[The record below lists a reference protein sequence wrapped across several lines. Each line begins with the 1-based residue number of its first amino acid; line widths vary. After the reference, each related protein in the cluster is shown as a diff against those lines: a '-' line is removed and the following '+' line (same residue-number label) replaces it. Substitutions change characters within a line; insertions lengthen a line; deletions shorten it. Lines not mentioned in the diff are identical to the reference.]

1 MVMATD
7 QQASTI
13 IVVEDDEDIADTIRY
28 NLEREG
34 YLVRT
39 APTGETGFDLILGNP
54 PNLILLD
61 VNLPKMNGFE
71 LCRLLRSEPKTARL
85 PILMLTAR
93 NSESDKVLGL
103 RLGADDYLTK
113 PFSVRELAAR
123 VEAILRRVKTAEPDS
138 PVYDDGRLMINRAT
152 FRVTFAGKDVSLT
165 RKEFGLLEELARNAG
180 RVMTREI
187 LLERLW
193 GMNHF
198 GDSRT
203 LDVHIRRLR
212 QKLGD
217 SEVIETVTGIGYR
230 LRGGDPSD
238 H

>member
-1 MVMATD
+1 MATE
-7 QQASTI
+7 QPASTI

-34 YLVRT
+34 YAVRT
-39 APTGETGFDLILGNP
+39 APTGEAGLDLIRGKP
-54 PNLILLD
+54 PNLVLLD

-71 LCRLLRSEPKTARL
+71 LCRLLRSEPRTAAL

-93 NSESDKVLGL
+93 NLEADKVLGL

-113 PFSVRELAAR
+113 PFSIRELAAR
-123 VEAILRRVKTAEPDS
+123 VEAILRRVKTADPDS
-138 PVYDDGRLMINRAT
+138 PVYDDGTLIINRTT
-152 FRVTFAGKDVSLT
+152 FRVTFEGRDVNLT
-165 RKEFGLLEELARNAG
+165 RKEFGLLEELAKNAG

-212 QKLGD
+212 QKLGN

-230 LRGGDPSD
+230 LRATGQNEQ
-238 H
+238 

>member
-1 MVMATD
+1 MATE
-7 QQASTI
+7 QHANTI
-13 IVVEDDEDIADTIRY
+13 LVVEDDEDIADTIRY

-34 YLVRT
+34 YSVRT
-39 APTGETGFDLILGNP
+39 APTGETGLDLILGSP
-54 PNLILLD
+54 PNLVLLD

-71 LCRLLRSEPKTARL
+71 LCRLLRSEPRTARL

-113 PFSVRELAAR
+113 PFSIRELAAR
-123 VEAILRRVKTAEPDS
+123 VEAILRRARTAEPDS
-138 PVYDDGRLMINRAT
+138 PVYDDGALIINRAT
-152 FRVTFAGKDVSLT
+152 FRVTFETRDVSLT
-165 RKEFGLLEELARNAG
+165 RKEFGLLEELAKNAG

-212 QKLGD
+212 QKLGN
-217 SEVIETVTGIGYR
+217 SEIIETVTGVGYR
-230 LRGGDPSD
+230 LRAATQPQD
-238 H
+238 

>member
-1 MVMATD
+1 MATE
-7 QQASTI
+7 QQANTI
-13 IVVEDDEDIADTIRY
+13 IIVEDDEDIADTIRY

-34 YLVRT
+34 YSVRT
-39 APTGETGFDLILGNP
+39 APTGETGLDLILGNP
-54 PNLILLD
+54 PNLVLLD

-71 LCRLLRSEPKTARL
+71 LCRLLRSEPRTARL

-113 PFSVRELAAR
+113 PFSIRELAAR
-123 VEAILRRVKTAEPDS
+123 VEAILRRVQTAEPDS
-138 PVYDDGRLMINRAT
+138 PVYDDGILMINRAT
-152 FRVTFAGKDVSLT
+152 FRITFEGREVSLT
-165 RKEFGLLEELARNAG
+165 RKEFGLLEELAKNAG

-193 GMNHF
+193 GLNHF

-212 QKLGD
+212 QKLGN

-230 LRGGDPSD
+230 LRLPADTGQ
-238 H
+238 

>member
-1 MVMATD
+1 MVMASE
-7 QQASTI
+7 QQPSTI

-34 YLVRT
+34 YMVRT
-39 APTGETGFDLILGNP
+39 APTGETGLDLILGSP
-54 PNLILLD
+54 PNLVLLD

-113 PFSVRELAAR
+113 PFSIRELAAR

-138 PVYDDGRLMINRAT
+138 PVYDDGTLMINRST
-152 FRVTFAGKDVSLT
+152 FRVTFQSSDISLT

-180 RVMTREI
+180 KVMTREI

-212 QKLGD
+212 QKLGN
-217 SEVIETVTGIGYR
+217 SEIIETVTGIGYR
-230 LRGGDPSD
+230 LRVMDNNK
-238 H
+238 

>member
-1 MVMATD
+1 MATE
-7 QQASTI
+7 QQTSTI

-39 APTGETGFDLILGNP
+39 APTGETGLDLILGSP
-54 PNLILLD
+54 PNLVLLD

-113 PFSVRELAAR
+113 PFSIRELAAR
-123 VEAILRRVKTAEPDS
+123 VEAILRRVKTAEPDR
-138 PVYDDGRLMINRAT
+138 PVYDDGTLMINRAT
-152 FRVTFAGKDVSLT
+152 FRVTFEGRDVSLT
-165 RKEFGLLEELARNAG
+165 RKEFALLEELAKNAG
-180 RVMTREI
+180 RVMTREV

-212 QKLGD
+212 QKLESSD
-217 SEVIETVTGIGYR
+217 LIETVTGIGYR
-230 LRGGDPSD
+230 LRLASENGRP
-238 H
+238 

>member
-1 MVMATD
+1 MVMATE

-13 IVVEDDEDIADTIRY
+13 IIVEDDEDIADTIRY

-34 YLVRT
+34 YSVRT
-39 APTGETGFDLILGNP
+39 APTGETGLDLILGNP
-54 PNLILLD
+54 PNLVLLD

-71 LCRLLRSEPKTARL
+71 LCRLLRSEPRTARL

-113 PFSVRELAAR
+113 PFSIRELAAR
-123 VEAILRRVKTAEPDS
+123 VEAILRRVQTAEPDS
-138 PVYDDGRLMINRAT
+138 PVYDDGTLMINRAT
-152 FRVTFAGKDVSLT
+152 FRITFEGRDVSLT
-165 RKEFGLLEELARNAG
+165 RKEFGLLEELAKNAG

-212 QKLGD
+212 QKLGN
-217 SEVIETVTGIGYR
+217 SEIIETVTGIGYR
-230 LRGGDPSD
+230 LRVPAEVEQ
-238 H
+238 

>member
-1 MVMATD
+1 MVMATE
-7 QQASTI
+7 QPASTI

-34 YLVRT
+34 YSVRT
-39 APTGETGFDLILGNP
+39 APTGETGLDLIRGNP
-54 PNLILLD
+54 PNLVLLD

-71 LCRLLRSEPKTARL
+71 LCRLLRSEPKTAAL

-93 NSESDKVLGL
+93 NSEADKVLGL
-103 RLGADDYLTK
+103 RLGADDYITK

-123 VEAILRRVKTAEPDS
+123 VEAILRRVKTPESDN
-138 PVYDDGRLMINRAT
+138 PVYDDGILTINRAT
-152 FRVTFAGKDVSLT
+152 FRVTFEGRDVNLT
-165 RKEFGLLEELARNAG
+165 RKEFGLLEELAKNAG

-212 QKLGD
+212 QKLGN
-217 SEVIETVTGIGYR
+217 SEIIETVTGIGYR
-230 LRGGDPSD
+230 LRAGLQDD
-238 H
+238 Q

>member
-1 MVMATD
+1 MITSE
-7 QQASTI
+7 QPASTI
-13 IVVEDDEDIADTIRY
+13 VIVEDDEDIADTIRY
-28 NLEREG
+28 NLEKEG
-34 YLVRT
+34 YSVRT
-39 APTGETGFDLILGNP
+39 APTGETGLDLIRGNP
-54 PNLILLD
+54 PNLVLLD

-93 NSESDKVLGL
+93 NSEADKVLGL

-113 PFSVRELAAR
+113 PFSIRELSAR
-123 VEAILRRVKTAEPDS
+123 VEAILRRVKTNEPDA
-138 PVYDDGRLMINRAT
+138 PVYDDGRLLINRAA
-152 FRVTFAGKDVSLT
+152 FKVTFEGADVNLT
-165 RKEFGLLEELARNAG
+165 RKEFGLLEELARHAG
-180 RVMTREI
+180 KVMTREI

-217 SEVIETVTGIGYR
+217 SEIIETVTGIGYR
-230 LRGGDPSD
+230 LRANDEKPPS
-238 H
+238 

>member
-1 MVMATD
+1 MATE
-7 QQASTI
+7 QQTSTI

-39 APTGETGFDLILGNP
+39 APTGETGLDLILGNP
-54 PNLILLD
+54 PNLVLLD

-113 PFSVRELAAR
+113 PFSIRELAAR
-123 VEAILRRVKTAEPDS
+123 VEAILRRVKTAEPDR
-138 PVYDDGRLMINRAT
+138 PVYDDGTLTINRAT
-152 FRVTFAGKDVSLT
+152 FRVTFQGRDVSLT
-165 RKEFGLLEELARNAG
+165 RKEFGLLEELAKNAG
-180 RVMTREI
+180 RVMTREV

-212 QKLGD
+212 QKLGSSD
-217 SEVIETVTGIGYR
+217 LIETVTGMGYR
-230 LRGGDPSD
+230 LRLPGDNGRQ
-238 H
+238 

>member
-1 MVMATD
+1 MATE

-13 IVVEDDEDIADTIRY
+13 IIVEDDEDIADTIRY

-34 YLVRT
+34 YSVRT
-39 APTGETGFDLILGNP
+39 APTGETGLDLILGNP
-54 PNLILLD
+54 PNLVLLD

-71 LCRLLRSEPKTARL
+71 LCRLLRSEPRTARL

-113 PFSVRELAAR
+113 PFSIRELAAR
-123 VEAILRRVKTAEPDS
+123 VEAILRRVQTAEPDS
-138 PVYDDGRLMINRAT
+138 PVYDDGTLMINRAT
-152 FRVTFAGKDVSLT
+152 FRITFEGRDVSLT
-165 RKEFGLLEELARNAG
+165 RKEFGLLEELAKNAG

-212 QKLGD
+212 QKLGN
-217 SEVIETVTGIGYR
+217 SEIIETVTGIGYR
-230 LRGGDPSD
+230 LRVPAEVEQ
-238 H
+238 

>member
-1 MVMATD
+1 MAIE
-7 QQASTI
+7 QQPSTI

-34 YLVRT
+34 YMVRT
-39 APTGETGFDLILGNP
+39 APTGETGLDLILGSP
-54 PNLILLD
+54 PNLVLLD

-71 LCRLLRSEPKTARL
+71 LCRLLRSEPKTAKL

-113 PFSVRELAAR
+113 PFSIRELAAR
-123 VEAILRRVKTAEPDS
+123 VEAILRRVKTTEPDS
-138 PVYDDGRLMINRAT
+138 PVYDDGTLAINRST
-152 FRVTFAGKDVSLT
+152 FRVTFQGTDVSLT

-212 QKLGD
+212 QKLGN
-217 SEVIETVTGIGYR
+217 SEIIETVTGIGYR
-230 LRGGDPSD
+230 LRVNDD
-238 H
+238 DK